1 MKGSGP
7 PDDAPRGRIV
17 LTFAALYLVW
27 GSSFLATRV
36 GVQQLP
42 PLLFGCTR
50 FVSAGLLMLAYA
62 RWSGVRLLPQRREW
76 RDLAVLALSGFLL
89 SNGMNLW
96 ASQYLPSNEVALLNT
111 TVAFWVVLLGAFGAR
126 GHRPSKLALSGV
138 AAGTGGA
145 VLLIEPWTHAARGS
159 LLPELAACAG
169 CLGWAVNSVYQR
181 NMSTRLPVSTLIG
194 WQMLIGGVL
203 LGLAG
208 IVRGEP
214 AHWHWQWHSLLPL
227 SYLVLAAS
235 CIGHS
240 AFSWLA
246 PRTTPV
252 TLSTYAY
259 MNPLVATV
267 LGWLILGE
275 VLSSAQQLGSL
286 LVISGIA
293 ITNWAARRD

>member
-1 MKGSGP
+1 MRTSPEPASTIPRAADAAAERGAAGGEVQGG
-7 PDDAPRGRIV
+7 DDG
-17 LTFAALYLVW
+17 
-27 GSSFLATRV
+27 GTRDVAEVQHAV
-36 GVQQLP
+36 GV
-42 PLLFGCTR
+42 
-50 FVSAGLLMLAYA
+50 
-62 RWSGVRLLPQRREW
+62 E
-76 RDLAVLALSGFLL
+76 
-89 SNGMNLW
+89 
-96 ASQYLPSNEVALLNT
+96 
-111 TVAFWVVLLGAFGAR
+111 
-126 GHRPSKLALSGV
+126 
-138 AAGTGGA
+138 
-145 VLLIEPWTHAARGS
+145 
-159 LLPELAACAG
+159 
-169 CLGWAVNSVYQR
+169 
-181 NMSTRLPVSTLIG
+181 
-194 WQMLIGGVL
+194 
-203 LGLAG
+203 LAG

-286 LVISGIA
+286 LVISGVA
-293 ITNWAARRD
+293 LTNWAARRG